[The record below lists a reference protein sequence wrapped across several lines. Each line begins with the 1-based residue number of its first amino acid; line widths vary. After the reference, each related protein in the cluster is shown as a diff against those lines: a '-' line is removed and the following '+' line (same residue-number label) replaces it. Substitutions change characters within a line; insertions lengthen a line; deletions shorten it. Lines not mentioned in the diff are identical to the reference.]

1 MSFNELTLIK
11 AFPFE
16 TKSPVLVDVGAHQG
30 SFSKAFAQCGWYVV
44 AFEPEQHNF
53 AVLQEKISQLDNI
66 VLISKA
72 VSDTS
77 DSSQAFYV
85 SKEHY
90 GIHSLKPFHKTH
102 RLAYNVE
109 TVRLDQVL
117 TELRVSQVSLLKID
131 IEGAD
136 FLALKSFS
144 FDVYRPELVMVEFM
158 DERSKLNFDYTHHDM
173 AQFMN
178 SKGYVTFVSEWEPIK
193 EYGRE
198 GVSSNPH
205 VWIQCVPYPLNHEP
219 AWGNLIFVPKENQ
232 DKFAK
237 TLENYL
243 KSLKFHKTTMWLRQ
257 ALKKIP
263 GAAFVYRQIIKAPN
277 NVCF

>member
-1 MSFNELTLIK
+1 MSFNELNLIK

-72 VSDTS
+72 VSDIS

-85 SKEHY
+85 SEEHY

-102 RLAYNVE
+102 RFAYNVE

-117 TELRVSQVSLLKID
+117 TELKISQVSLLKID

-144 FDVYRPELVMVEFM
+144 FDIYRPELIMVEFM
-158 DERSKLNFDYTHHDM
+158 DERSKLNFGYTHHDM
-173 AQFMN
+173 VQFME
-178 SKGYVTFVSEWEPIK
+178 SKGYTTFVSEWESIK

-198 GVSSNPH
+198 GVSNHPH
-205 VWIQCVPYPLNHEP
+205 VWLQCVLYPLDHEP
-219 AWGNLIFVPKENQ
+219 AWGNLIFIPRENQ
-232 DKFAK
+232 EKFSNV
-237 TLENYL
+237 LNNYL
-243 KSLKFHKTTMWLRQ
+243 KSLRFLKKIDWLRQ
-257 ALKKIP
+257 VVKKIP
-263 GAAFVYRQIIKAPN
+263 GTISIYHKIVK
-277 NVCF
+277 V